1 MPEPRRRHVPVK
13 RSVRD
18 RWFLPAGK
26 HRHISVPFALAQG
39 VLMDLNLEELRTIL
53 WLLGDWYWPGGLER
67 EVNAVVLANRTGM
80 DRANVRRALASMAAR
95 GIIELRTQGKGR
107 MAVVSIKPL
116 VEIGRSAASKGESD
130 RLYRPRSKRKVSQ
143 IDSSESQIDSPSRVN
158 GEPGAPASESFP
170 SDSFRCGAE
179 SAAGGGASQEPTAS
193 ENGHGGRKKTPAD
206 IDRELAHFLLA
217 EAQAKAAASAK
228 ALAEFKESS

>member
-13 RSVRD
+13 RSVKD

-26 HRHISVPFALAQG
+26 HRHISLPFALAQG

-67 EVNAVVLANRTGM
+67 EVNAVILAARTGM
-80 DRANVRRALASMAAR
+80 DRANVRRALASMAKR

-143 IDSSESQIDSPSRVN
+143 IDSTESQIDSPSRVN

-170 SDSFRCGAE
+170 SDDVRCD
-179 SAAGGGASQEPTAS
+179 AGGAAEVEAPSTAS
-193 ENGHGGRKKTPAD
+193 SNGHGRLTAAEIQKQ
-206 IDRELAHFLLA
+206 LAPFLQAELLA
-217 EAQAKAAASAK
+217 AQEKAATSTRALNEAK
-228 ALAEFKESS
+228 EPR